1 MTPTRLTELRC
12 PECQGSHWVLDSD
25 YRGTDV
31 FLFIPGEERDP
42 EERDLKERGYEERD
56 YECPACRYSGP
67 SFSVLRQS
75 PPEFVL
81 QPHPMYPMSQSD
93 FDKWVQVLKENFPDH
108 PLLEDLG
115 GEFRPYTGK

>member
-1 MTPTRLTELRC
+1 MTPSRLTELRC

-25 YRGTDV
+25 YRGMDGGFV
-31 FLFIPGEERDP
+31 A
-42 EERDLKERGYEERD
+42 YEERD
-56 YECPACRYSGP
+56 YECPACGCSGR
-67 SFSVLRQS
+67 SFSVRRQS

-93 FDKWVQVLKENFPDH
+93 FDEWVHILRTHFPNH

-115 GEFRPYTGK
+115 GKFRPYTGT